1 MGQRFSPLSRANRER
16 SFDAAGEAKNRCDGS
31 ECISLSSFTP
41 STSDEDDL
49 AEWPE
54 DISEIDGPSDE
65 VDSGG
70 SDRSRRSFI
79 WLQAI
84 AFLLGLGL
92 LVYVINRVGLQPL
105 FDALLRI
112 GFGFFILLGIS
123 GLRHVFRTI
132 AMAAAVP
139 KEHRRFNFFQAFS
152 ARLGGEA
159 ISFLTFTGPLLGE
172 ATKVALLR
180 KRVPLTYGVPALVV
194 DNLLYNLSVVFFILS
209 GATVMLFTYDLP
221 AAVHYSLIL
230 IAVMAALGIAA
241 AGLAAKR
248 RIMLLTWI
256 IDRMA
261 QLRLSPKVILKRRQ
275 HIYHLE
281 SKVYDFYKHHP
292 GVFFGMIACN
302 LLSHATSVV
311 EVFVTLRM
319 LGYAP
324 QVAQAYII
332 ESLTKVINFVFA
344 FVPGTIGVYE
354 GSTEVVLRTLGFAT
368 ATGVALALVRK
379 AGTIFWT
386 TIGLLI
392 LTWRTAPNAWRRL
405 RERSPHLQKLMDSLV
420 LSNIAHRPARTA
432 VSIMGTAVGVLL
444 IIFTVGLAHGVLHE
458 RGKREA
464 NIGAEIMI
472 RSAGT
477 LGFGGASALLLPVSR
492 AAEIETI
499 QGVRAATPIGQT
511 LDRSDSGFGTRL
523 IDAIESQDYS
533 QLTGLKIREGAALS
547 GGDQAIMD
555 PEWQRNRSAHVGDT
569 VQLFERPFKIVG
581 VYEPPGGGRL
591 KIPLATMQEQLGG
604 EANCSAV
611 LVACADPGQQEE
623 VAARIRER
631 FPDDQIIFTRDL
643 PELYAQG
650 VPALNIFIRVVVG
663 VAASISMLVILLA
676 MYTTVT
682 ERTRQIGIL
691 KALGMSKSG
700 IAWVIEQEAILVS
713 VLGVAV
719 GVGLTFVARFF
730 IMRVT
735 SLTIEIEPRW
745 VIISFLV
752 GIVGGSIG
760 ALYPALRA
768 ARQDAVDAL
777 SYE

>member
-1 MGQRFSPLSRANRER
+1 MTSQPSSN
-16 SFDAAGEAKNRCDGS
+16 S
-31 ECISLSSFTP
+31 EN
-41 STSDEDDL
+41 DL

-54 DISEIDGPSDE
+54 DVSETEESGD
-65 VDSGG
+65 DSEAGG
-70 SDRSRRSFI
+70 SGRSRRSFI

-92 LVYVINRVGLQPL
+92 LVYVINLVGIQPL

-112 GFGFFILLGIS
+112 GYGFFILLAIS

-132 AMAAAVP
+132 AMYAAVP
-139 KEHRRFNFFQAFS
+139 REHRRFNFFQAFS

-209 GATVMLFTYDLP
+209 GATVMLFTYNLP
-221 AAVHYSLIL
+221 PLVYYSLL
-230 IAVMAALGIAA
+230 AIALLAALGIAA

-248 RIMLLTWI
+248 RIMLLTWL

-292 GVFFGMIACN
+292 GVFFGMIACD
-302 LLSHATSVV
+302 LLAHVSSVV
-311 EVFVTLRM
+311 EVYVTLRM
-319 LGYAP
+319 LGFAP
-324 QVAQAYII
+324 HVAQAYII
-332 ESLTKVINFVFA
+332 ESLTKVINFIFA

-354 GSTEVVLRTLGFAT
+354 GGTEVVLHTLGFAA

-405 RERSPHLQKLMDSLV
+405 LDRSPHLQKLMDSLV

-432 VSIMGTAVGVLL
+432 VSILGTAVGVLL

-472 RSAGT
+472 RSAGSI
-477 LGFGGASALLLPVSR
+477 GFGGSSAFLLPASR
-492 AAEIETI
+492 AKEVEGIP
-499 QGVRAATPIGQT
+499 GVRAATVIGQA

-523 IDAIESQDYS
+523 IDGIEFDDYV
-533 QLTGLKIREGAALS
+533 QLTGLKIREGAPL
-547 GGDQAIMD
+547 GTGDQAIMD
-555 PEWQRNRSAHVGDT
+555 PEWQRSRHAVVGDT

-591 KIPLATMQEQLGG
+591 KIPLATMQEQQGSEG
-604 EANCSAV
+604 NGSAV
-611 LVACADPGQQEE
+611 LVACTDPAHQEE
-623 VAARIRER
+623 VAALIKQR
-631 FPDDQIIFTRDL
+631 FPDDQIIFMRDL

-650 VPALNIFIRVVVG
+650 VPALNVFIRVVVG

-691 KALGMSKSG
+691 KALGMSKRG

-719 GVGLTFVARFF
+719 GIGLTFIARFF

-735 SLTIEIEPRW
+735 ALTIEIEPRW
-745 VIISFLV
+745 IVISFLV
-752 GIVGGSIG
+752 GLVGGSIG

>member
-1 MGQRFSPLSRANRER
+1 LTTSP
-16 SFDAAGEAKNRCDGS
+16 
-31 ECISLSSFTP
+31 
-41 STSDEDDL
+41 TSNTEPIETDEL

-54 DISEIDGPSDE
+54 DISEVEDPAEGDP
-65 VDSGG
+65 SGG
-70 SDRSRRSFI
+70 SDRSRRSFL
-79 WLQAI
+79 WLQSI

-139 KEHRRFNFFQAFS
+139 REHRRINFFQAFA

-172 ATKVALLR
+172 ATKVALIR

-221 AAVHYSLIL
+221 SLVYYTLLL
-230 IAVMAALGIAA
+230 IAVVAALGIGA

-275 HIYHLE
+275 HIFHLE

-302 LLSHATSVV
+302 LLAHATSVV

-332 ESLTKVINFVFA
+332 ESLTKVINFIFA

-354 GSTEVVLRTLGFAT
+354 GSTEVVLQTLGFAA

-386 TIGLLI
+386 SIGLLI
-392 LTWRTAPNAWRRL
+392 LTWRAAPNAWRRL
-405 RERSPHLQKLMDSLV
+405 VDRSRHLQKLMDSLV

-432 VSIMGTAVGVLL
+432 VSILGTAVGVLL

-472 RSAGT
+472 RSAGS
-477 LGFGGASALLLPVSR
+477 LGFGGASPFLLPSTR

-499 QGVRAATPIGQT
+499 QGVRAATPLGQA
-511 LDRSDSGFGTRL
+511 LDRSDTGFGTRL
-523 IDAIESQDYS
+523 IDGIEFQDYT
-533 QLTGLKIREGAALS
+533 QLTGLKMREGSPLT
-547 GGDQAIMD
+547 GGDQVIMD
-555 PEWQRNRSAHVGDT
+555 PEWKRNRNAQIGDT

-591 KIPLATMQEQLGG
+591 KIPLAVMQEQMGG
-604 EANCSAV
+604 EGNCSAI

-631 FPDDQIIFTRDL
+631 FPEDQIIFTRDL

-650 VPALNIFIRVVVG
+650 VPALNVFIRVVVG
-663 VAASISMLVILLA
+663 VAAAISMLVILLA

-713 VLGVAV
+713 ILGVAV
-719 GVGLTFVARFF
+719 GVGLTYVARFF
-730 IMRVT
+730 VMRVT
-735 SLTIEIEPRW
+735 SLTIEIEPQW
-745 VIISFLV
+745 IGISFLV

-777 SYE
+777 GYE